1 MPQHKSCKKRLITS
15 KKRNERNRQNR
26 ATARSALKSFRV
38 KAAGGADAEAKLQ
51 ELPELYRI
59 LDVQARKGV
68 IPKKRAS
75 RLKSRLAALAA
86 K

>member
-1 MPQHKSCKKRLITS
+1 LPDHKSCKKRLITNA
-15 KKRNERNRQNR
+15 KRRERNRTNKAMMR
-26 ATARSALKSFRV
+26 GTLKEFRTLAANADTAT
-38 KAAGGADAEAKLQ
+38 KLA
-51 ELPELYRI
+51 ELPALYSL

-68 IPKKRAS
+68 IPRKRAS